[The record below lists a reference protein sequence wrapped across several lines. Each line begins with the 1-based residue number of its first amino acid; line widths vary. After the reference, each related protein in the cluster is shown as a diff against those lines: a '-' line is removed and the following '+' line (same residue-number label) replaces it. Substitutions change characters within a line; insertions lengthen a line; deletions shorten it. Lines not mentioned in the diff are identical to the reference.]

1 MKIYNLPTHEEHRLE
16 SFDDKGVCVLVPE
29 DPKANGKKN
38 EDGVEGDGVELQEA
52 DRQRECDDPE
62 DQADQGKWEEFSYS
76 DACINNG
83 FKLLKYGL

>member
-16 SFDDKGVCVLVPE
+16 SLDDKGVCVLVPE

-38 EDGVEGDGVELQEA
+38 EDGVDGDGVKLQKTK
-52 DRQRECDDPE
+52 RKRECDDPE

-76 DACINNG
+76 DACIYNG

>member
-16 SFDDKGVCVLVPE
+16 SLDDKGVCVLVPE
-29 DPKANGKKN
+29 DPKTNGKKN
-38 EDGVEGDGVELQEA
+38 EDGVEGDGVELQKA
-52 DRQRECDDPE
+52 DRQRECGNPE
-62 DQADQGKWEEFSYS
+62 YQAHQGEWEEFPFS